1 MSTIQMSLR
10 LGGRIPPQ
18 EKLTQILGIAPT
30 KARRRGE
37 RISSKRVQPA
47 DIWILDLAKFDTDS
61 TPQEIDKH
69 MLQSA
74 VIIQQLAPG
83 LAALDR
89 TNCNTDLYVSTVREE
104 DQGGLSFSPELVAA
118 AAAAKLSIQIS
129 ILVMLDDYD

>member
-10 LGGRIPPQ
+10 LGGSLPPQ
-18 EKLTQILGIAPT
+18 EKLTQILGFIPT
-30 KARRRGE
+30 KVRRRGE
-37 RISSKRVQPA
+37 RISSKRIQPV

-61 TPQEIDKH
+61 TPQERDKH

-74 VIIQQLAPG
+74 VTIQQMAPS

-89 TNCNTDLYVSTVREE
+89 TKCNTDLYVSTVREE
-104 DQGGLSFSPELVAA
+104 DQGGLSFPPELVAA

-129 ILVMLDDYD
+129 ILVMLDDYE